1 MEVGAAEVEFVEEKG
16 QTKQASGQNVHF
28 LMHFR
33 SISAKRFAPY
43 GYKSGLHLESILLA
57 TVNYKLWSV
66 LSSL

>member
-1 MEVGAAEVEFVEEKG
+1 MKPTLFLINKFLPFYDHNYSIGFVEVGAAEVEFVEEKG

-43 GYKSGLHLESILLA
+43 GY
-57 TVNYKLWSV
+57 
-66 LSSL
+66 